1 MTRRIAVIDRELCLP
16 KKCGHECQRFCPPQI
31 TGHKVV
37 EFGEDGA
44 NVALRLKAI
53 VDENNQALHQD
64 RREDGKSL
72 HRDKEICR

>member
-1 MTRRIAVIDRELCLP
+1 VIRHSIIGKRLA
-16 KKCGHECQRFCPPQI
+16 
-31 TGHKVV
+31 V

-64 RREDGKSL
+64 RREDRKSL